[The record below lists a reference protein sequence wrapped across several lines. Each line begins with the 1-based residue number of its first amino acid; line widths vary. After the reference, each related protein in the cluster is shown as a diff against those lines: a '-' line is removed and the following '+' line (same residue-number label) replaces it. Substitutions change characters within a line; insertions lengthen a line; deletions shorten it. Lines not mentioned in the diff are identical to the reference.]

1 MVYQLDKYNSSS
13 KITQGVKTYRFVTT
27 GSDINIGDVYAQTN
41 LEDQTKIN
49 LQFYNSYKLTTID
62 TIRYSIYDSNS
73 YSIDN
78 SMEFSPTLTTTSG
91 VQYYALTLPETV
103 PGYGIY
109 YLQIQ
114 FIKDD
119 AVVAEES
126 IEYRYTN

>member
-1 MVYQLDKYNSSS
+1 M
-13 KITQGVKTYRFVTT
+13 
-27 GSDINIGDVYAQTN
+27 
-41 LEDQTKIN
+41 EDQTKIN